1 MDILDGH
8 QIVASSYL
16 DVYGC
21 VLVKIV
27 IWIGPKEPERG
38 PSKIRINS
46 SGNPVRKWIWPY
58 FGETRLSGTAE
69 WRDGLLDHDAAR
81 I

>member
-1 MDILDGH
+1 MHIFDGH

-21 VLVKIV
+21 VLMKIV
-27 IWIGPKEPERG
+27 IWIGLKEPEIL
-38 PSKIRINS
+38 PSGLWINS
-46 SGNPVRKWIWPY
+46 SGNPVRIWIWPY